1 MSGVNSVKRLVFSIF
16 IAFFSTFLCFV
27 LLYFSKGS
35 IAYAN
40 GVNSQSKEFVQRIE
54 QNLGLDK
61 PLLEQYKIWLFKALK
76 GDLGVSFLSGESVLK
91 LIKERIFN
99 TFILGF
105 NALMLLFLLSVFLAL
120 LGYYYK
126 ESFIDKIITFLAFN
140 FFALPPFVL
149 ALLFVLIFGI
159 FWKILPVMGSSDIG
173 FEDDFLN
180 RLEHLILPVLVL
192 VLSHLA
198 LFLRIARNFINES
211 FSQIFIQNLYAR
223 ALREKDIYFLV
234 LKYSLSPIVAYFGGS
249 ALSFMMGTYVVESVF
264 AYEGLGSLLF
274 KSIIFKDYPV
284 VLALIFFSVLLA
296 AFFTFLSDIVAR
308 ILNPRLR
315 RLDFV

>member
-1 MSGVNSVKRLVFSIF
+1 MLKRLVFSIVV
-16 IAFFSTFLCFV
+16 AFFSTFLCFV
-27 LLYFSKGS
+27 LLHFSKGS

-105 NALMLLFLLSVFLAL
+105 SALMLLFLLSVFLAL

-274 KSIIFKDYPV
+274 KSIIFKDYPI